1 MNPNKPDTLLEVQK
15 VNVDELEREVDKL
28 TLKQWGEWGWRQLVN
43 RFPHGDTN
51 TYPFI
56 WSQEPVNNIIHISKS
71 NQRTKIWRLVKRVT
85 NCLLKKYNGKIV
97 KCMIVRLPAHTKIGK
112 HIDDQFSLVNSHRFH
127 LPIKTNS
134 DIIFDVDS
142 VPYYFKREQWY
153 EINNQLPHAV
163 ENNSDYDR
171 VHLIVDIL
179 PFSIAR
185 SENLKFKNVR
195 SPTLIVTELGTANG
209 MR

>member
-28 TLKQWGEWGWRQLVN
+28 TLKQWGEWGWRQLVS

-56 WSQEPVNNIIHISKS
+56 WSQDPVNNIIHISKS

-85 NCLLKKYNGKIV
+85 NCLLKKYNGRIV
-97 KCMIVRLPAHTKIGK
+97 KCMIVKLPAHTQIGK

-134 DIIFDVDS
+134 DIIFYVDS

-179 PFSIAR
+179 PFSIVR
-185 SENLKFKNVR
+185 SENLKFKTVR
-195 SPTLIVTELGTANG
+195 SPTLVVTELGTANG